1 MRLMEAV
8 AIFATPG
15 AVAQGVAYGLHEVGR
30 KFANAWFGAN
40 RNLISRH
47 YHRIG
52 SAGAF
57 RDLVADPERF
67 REAHAGA
74 APKIAQS
81 SRFWGRE
88 SSERDLFEKR
98 SAKDLIEQ
106 ARHDLIDTSL
116 RSALVS
122 MKKSKTDYL
131 DLGAWQKNEAV
142 HADVFGSSLNHVGK
156 GRYFVIPR
164 FARGWLG
171 VSERDARHRSFP
183 ASLGSDVALEG
194 DAQRVFGRG
203 RRAQSS
209 PGFSTWEPVR
219 LREMRVRGLRSSRHE
234 NRDVAA
240 SGLLSAS
247 RILARAH
254 AAGDLP
260 EVWSSQG

>member
-1 MRLMEAV
+1 VNGSRSKSLSAIENDMRLMEAV

-88 SSERDLFEKR
+88 SSERDLFE
-98 SAKDLIEQ
+98 
-106 ARHDLIDTSL
+106 
-116 RSALVS
+116 
-122 MKKSKTDYL
+122 
-131 DLGAWQKNEAV
+131 
-142 HADVFGSSLNHVGK
+142 
-156 GRYFVIPR
+156 
-164 FARGWLG
+164 
-171 VSERDARHRSFP
+171 
-183 ASLGSDVALEG
+183 
-194 DAQRVFGRG
+194 
-203 RRAQSS
+203 
-209 PGFSTWEPVR
+209 R
-219 LREMRVRGLRSSRHE
+219 LL
-234 NRDVAA
+234 
-240 SGLLSAS
+240 
-247 RILARAH
+247 
-254 AAGDLP
+254 
-260 EVWSSQG
+260 